1 MVDFQVFTDKFESFI
16 GTNFWTM
23 IIAWINLLLVYLILR
38 KFLFKPVK
46 KMIDERQKEVDDMYA
61 DAESSKTDAA
71 AMKAEYEERLEKAEE
86 ESDEIGRTAIR
97 KAQLKEETILREA
110 DEKAARVLARAE
122 EQIKLEKKQA
132 VSDIKDEV
140 SGMAISIAS
149 AVIARDVSEEEHAQL
164 IDDFISKMG
173 DEND

>member
-1 MVDFQVFTDKFESFI
+1 MDIVEKLRIELASLPKGYISNKTI
-16 GTNFWTM
+16 GGKVRHYLQWTENGK
-23 IIAWINLLLVYLILR
+23 IKSRYI
-38 KFLFKPVK
+38 K
-46 KMIDERQKEVDDMYA
+46 D
-61 DAESSKTDAA
+61 S
-71 AMKAEYEERLEKAEE
+71 EYEEIKAKVARRKELAELLKSLEKAEE
-86 ESDEIGRTAIR
+86 EGDEIVRTAIR

-122 EQIKLEKKQA
+122 EQIELEKKQA